1 MRDISVQHAARSTRR
16 TWCLTPLLVVPPTP
30 QVLWDLASGQ
40 PICGSPAHK
49 QNVECVKFFK
59 RDPTK
64 IITAGNSNLQVGA
77 AGSAAT
83 LAAARALGAVLLC

>member
-1 MRDISVQHAARSTRR
+1 
-16 TWCLTPLLVVPPTP
+16 
-30 QVLWDLASGQ
+30 VLWDLASGQ

-49 QNVECVKFFK
+49 QNVECVKYFK

-77 AGSAAT
+77 AGTAAT
-83 LAAARALGAVLLC
+83 LAAAGTGCCDGDVALHLGGALHAGSACTTHT